1 MAKVLIVDDSFI
13 TRRHVRELL
22 AADGHEVEE
31 AAGGEEANQ
40 RLAQEKYDAMVLDLL
55 MPGMTGQELLKTLR
69 DKGLSMPILV
79 LTADI
84 QRTTRQECLELGAAE
99 VVNKPPDPDELRTKL
114 AAALGGGGK

>member
-31 AAGGEEANQ
+31 ASGGEEARQ
-40 RLAQEKYDAMVLDLL
+40 CLAQKKFDAMVLDLL
-55 MPGMTGQELLKTLR
+55 MPGMTGQDLLKVLHEE
-69 DKGLSMPILV
+69 GSSLPILV

-114 AAALGGGGK
+114 AAVLGGGSR